1 MRLAV
6 LAAALLAAAPVT
18 PLPTSALRVKV
29 GGSWRTWWSSDRAP
43 ISWTG
48 DATLA
53 GALRWTPGADGIE
66 WTEVQLAGSGE
77 AWRTRLVVARIDP
90 ARVRLSLDT
99 AFTAEP
105 RRPRWSADDA
115 PTDALL
121 AVNAGQFLHT
131 MPWGLVVLDG
141 REMLPAGTGPLSSA
155 LVSDR
160 TGRLHWAHGDAALRV
175 REEGTSWAFQSYPT
189 LLRAGHVPEP
199 LRGDVGLVDVRHRDA
214 RAAIGTTAD
223 GQLLVAIT
231 RFDGLG
237 GRLGFVPFG
246 LTVPEMAAVMGALG
260 ARDAAMLD
268 GGISAQLMVRERGG
282 EARVWKGVRR
292 VPLGLVARAR

>member
-1 MRLAV
+1 MRAAV
-6 LAAALLAAAPVT
+6 LVAALLAAAPAA
-18 PLPTSALRVKV
+18 LPTSSLRVRV
-29 GGSWRTWWSSDRAP
+29 GSTWQTWWSSERAP
-43 ISWTG
+43 IRWSG

-53 GALRWTPGADGIE
+53 SALRWTAGAEGIE
-66 WTEVQLAGSGE
+66 WADVQLAGSGE
-77 AWRTRLVVARIDP
+77 AWRTRLVVARLDP
-90 ARVRLSLDT
+90 TRVRLTLDT
-99 AFTAEP
+99 AFTTDP

-115 PTDALL
+115 PADALL

-131 MPWGLVVLDG
+131 LPWGLVVMDG
-141 REMLPAGTGPLSSA
+141 REMLPAGAGPLSSA
-155 LVSDR
+155 LVGDR
-160 TGRLHWAHGDAALRV
+160 AGRIHWAHGDAATRV

-189 LLRAGHVPEP
+189 LLRAGEVPEP
-199 LRGDVGLVDVRHRDA
+199 LRADAGLVDVRHRDA
-214 RAAIGTTAD
+214 RAAIGTTTD
-223 GQLLVAIT
+223 GRLLVAIT

-260 ARDAAMLD
+260 ARDAMMLD
-268 GGISAQLMVRERGG
+268 GGISAQLMVKGRGG